1 MRHFIGAI
9 TPFLFIHFIC
19 CGALLFFLVSSGYL
33 LLLSLEGSN
42 KFFLIPSLLLTLLL
56 FWLNYR
62 HRRGCQLKGH
72 KTFKDCFIG
81 LTLYLLI
88 SLTAG
93 FIFIIYIFLPWWIP
107 GYQGGMLLP

>member
-1 MRHFIGAI
+1 MKHFIGAI
-9 TPFLFIHFIC
+9 TPFLFIHLIC

-33 LLLSLEGSN
+33 LLLSREASN
-42 KFFLIPSLLLTLLL
+42 KIFFLPALLLTALL
-56 FWLNYR
+56 FWLYLHH
-62 HRRGCQLKGH
+62 HRSCTFKGY
-72 KTFKDCFIG
+72 KTFNDRLAG
-81 LTLYLLI
+81 LALYLLL